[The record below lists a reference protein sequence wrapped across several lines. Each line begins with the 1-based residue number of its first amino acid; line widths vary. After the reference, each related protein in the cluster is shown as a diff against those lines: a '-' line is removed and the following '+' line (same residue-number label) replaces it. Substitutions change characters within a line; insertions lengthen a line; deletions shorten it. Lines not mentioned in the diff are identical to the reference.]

1 MNFQM
6 FRIKPNDHH
15 CGITRSGNY
24 IPATV
29 GFLDPPERL
38 FNLKG
43 EMTYD
48 VPECIWR
55 KAYLMTGWMILD
67 SEIISLAE
75 RTLFMA
81 NMQKIIMKT

>member
-1 MNFQM
+1 M

-48 VPECIWR
+48 VPCLLYTSDAADE
-55 KAYLMTGWMILD
+55 L
-67 SEIISLAE
+67 
-75 RTLFMA
+75 
-81 NMQKIIMKT
+81 

>member
-1 MNFQM
+1 M
-6 FRIKPNDHH
+6 FRIKPNDHY

-55 KAYLMTGWMILD
+55 KLI
-67 SEIISLAE
+67 
-75 RTLFMA
+75 
-81 NMQKIIMKT
+81 

>member
-1 MNFQM
+1 MCYITYRTKEEIKKNFQM

-15 CGITRSGNY
+15 YGITRSGNY

-55 KAYLMTGWMILD
+55 KLI
-67 SEIISLAE
+67 
-75 RTLFMA
+75 
-81 NMQKIIMKT
+81 

>member
-1 MNFQM
+1 MNFLM
-6 FRIKPNDHH
+6 FRVKPNDHH
-15 CGITRSGNY
+15 CGITRGDNY

-55 KAYLMTGWMILD
+55 KLI
-67 SEIISLAE
+67 
-75 RTLFMA
+75 
-81 NMQKIIMKT
+81 

>member
-1 MNFQM
+1 MKEIKKNFQM
-6 FRIKPNDHH
+6 FRIKPNDHY

-55 KAYLMTGWMILD
+55 KLI
-67 SEIISLAE
+67 
-75 RTLFMA
+75 
-81 NMQKIIMKT
+81 